1 MSNQLQQLR
10 SLGQSVWL
18 DYISRDLLASG
29 ELGRLVDIGLGGVTS
44 NPSIF
49 EKAFADSAAYDAE
62 ILALARST
70 DDVTTIYESV
80 AIDDIRAAADILRP
94 VYDRLNGADGFVSLE
109 VSPLLAHNTAGSLA
123 EARRLF
129 RAVGRP
135 NVMIK
140 IPGTPEGI
148 PAIQQLISEGLNVNV
163 TLIFS
168 VDAYRR
174 VMDAYIAGLETL
186 AAQGGDVSRPGSVAS
201 FFVSRVDT
209 LVDGLVN
216 KAIEH
221 GREEG
226 RALLGKAAVA
236 NAKLAYQAFR
246 ETFGGSRFSSLEAR
260 GARVQRPLW
269 ASTSTKNPNY
279 SDLLYV
285 EPLIGAHTV
294 NTMPPATLD
303 AFLDHGAAELD
314 LERDVADAEE
324 TMRALAGL
332 GIDMA
337 AVADA
342 LLANGVKAFADSFDK
357 LLANLNGKRRQLLTE
372 ALA

>member
-216 KAIEH
+216 KAIED

-226 RALLGKAAVA
+226 GALLGKAAVA

>member
-226 RALLGKAAVA
+226 GALLGKAAVA

-303 AFLDHGAAELD
+303 AFLDHGAADLA

>member
-109 VSPLLAHNTAGSLA
+109 VSPLLAHDTAGSLA

-216 KAIEH
+216 KAIED

-226 RALLGKAAVA
+226 GALLGKAAVA

-246 ETFGGSRFSSLEAR
+246 ETFGGSRFSDLEAR

-303 AFLDHGAAELD
+303 AFLDHGTAELD

-332 GIDMA
+332 GIDMS

-357 LLANLNGKRRQLLTE
+357 LLANLDGKRRQLLTE